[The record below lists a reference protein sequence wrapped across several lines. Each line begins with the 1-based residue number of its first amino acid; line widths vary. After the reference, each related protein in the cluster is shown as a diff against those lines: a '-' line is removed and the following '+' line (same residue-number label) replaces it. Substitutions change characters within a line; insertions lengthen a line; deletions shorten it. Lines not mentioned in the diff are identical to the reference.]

1 MISREELRQLASFE
15 CRHPDELAIS
25 FYFKPS
31 TPQDKSHREEGIL
44 AKDLVRKTIQELQV
58 NGRFRDA
65 IEDLGRI
72 LELAERLHGNQA
84 RSKVVF
90 ACGGDGRKIWHEF
103 DVPTVAGSTKL
114 FVNRRFH
121 LKPLAPVF
129 SEYPRLWVALVDRQR
144 ARFLETQFE
153 QFREL
158 AAVTNPLPRHGR
170 SDGYSGYDAGHSE
183 RHEENDF
190 RRHYQIVAETLK
202 NGVEKKLF
210 EAFVIGCHD
219 VNWPELE
226 GQLHPYVQKK
236 LLGHFSADLNTLT
249 DAQAKQEAE
258 GIVRESLQRHHE
270 SLVREAIEGAKS
282 NGLGVTGLRR
292 VLRATEMGE
301 VETLL
306 MTVDYAA
313 RAVECTSCGHMD
325 SHLVPYCPLCGRAT
339 RQLDDVCEALVP
351 AVIKN
356 GIGLVLVPRDETL
369 DRVGNIAAL
378 LRFRAD
384 RNTNQL
390 LAAS

>member
-31 TPQDKSHREEGIL
+31 TPQDKSHREEGIV
-44 AKDLVRKTIQELQV
+44 AKDLVRKTIQELQM
-58 NGRFRDA
+58 NGHFRGA
-65 IEDLGRI
+65 IDDLQRI
-72 LELAERLHGNQA
+72 LELAEGLHGNQA
-84 RSKVVF
+84 RGKVVF
-90 ACGGDGRKIWHEF
+90 ACSARDTWHEF
-103 DVPTVAGSTKL
+103 DVPAGVATTKL

-121 LKPLAPVF
+121 LRPLVPVF
-129 SEYPRLWVALVDRQR
+129 SEYPRLWVALVDRQH
-144 ARFLETQFE
+144 ARFLEIQFE
-153 QFREL
+153 QLREH
-158 AAVTNPLPRHGR
+158 AALTNSLPRHGR
-170 SDGYSGYDAGHSE
+170 SDGYSGYDAGHTE
-183 RHEENDF
+183 RHEENDY
-190 RRHYQIVAETLK
+190 RRHYQIVAETLR
-202 NGVEKKLF
+202 NGAEKKQF
-210 EAFVIGCHD
+210 EALVIGCHD
-219 VNWPELE
+219 VNWPEFR

-236 LLGHFSADLNTLT
+236 ILGHFSADLGTLT
-249 DAQAKQEAE
+249 EAQAKQEAE
-258 GIVRESLQRHHE
+258 RIVRESLQQHHQD
-270 SLVREAIEGAKS
+270 LIREVIDGARS

-306 MTVDYAA
+306 MASDYTA

-339 RQLDDVCEALVP
+339 RQLDDICEALVP
-351 AVIKN
+351 VAIKN
-356 GIGLVLVPRDETL
+356 NIGLVLVPRDETI

>member
-1 MISREELRQLASFE
+1 MISREELRRLASFE

-31 TPQDKSHREEGIL
+31 TPQDKSHREEGIF
-44 AKDLVRKTIQELQV
+44 AKDLVRKTIQELHM
-58 NGRFRDA
+58 NGPFRGA
-65 IEDLGRI
+65 VQDLQRI

-84 RSKVVF
+84 RGKVVF
-90 ACGGDGRKIWHEF
+90 ACSARGIWQEF
-103 DVPTVAGSTKL
+103 DVPAGVATTKL

-121 LKPLAPVF
+121 LRPLVPAF
-129 SEYPRLWVALVDRQR
+129 SEHPRLWVAVVDRQR
-144 ARFLETQFE
+144 ARFLEIQFE
-153 QFREL
+153 QFHEHSAL
-158 AAVTNPLPRHGR
+158 TNPLPRHGR

-183 RHEENDF
+183 RHEENDY
-190 RRHYQIVAETLK
+190 RRHYQIVADTLK
-202 NGVEKKLF
+202 NGADKKQF
-210 EAFVIGCHD
+210 EALVIGCHD
-219 VNWPELE
+219 VNWPELQ

-236 LLGHFSADLNTLT
+236 LLGRFSADLSTLT
-249 DAQAKQEAE
+249 DVQAKQEAE
-258 GIVRESLQRHHE
+258 RIVRESLQQHHE
-270 SLVREAIEGAKS
+270 NLVREVIDEARG

-306 MTVDYAA
+306 MTSDYTA
-313 RAVECTSCGHMD
+313 RAVECTSCRHMD

-339 RQLDDVCEALVP
+339 RPLDDVCEALVP
-351 AVIKN
+351 VAIKN
-356 GIGLVLVPRDETL
+356 NIGLVLVPRDETL
-369 DRVGNIAAL
+369 DHVGNIAAL

>member
-1 MISREELRQLASFE
+1 MISREELRQLATFE

-25 FYFKPS
+25 FYFKPP

-44 AKDLVRKTIQELQV
+44 AKDLVRRTIQELQIH
-58 NGRFRDA
+58 GRFPGA
-65 IEDLGRI
+65 VKDLQRI
-72 LELAERLHGNQA
+72 LELAEQLHGNQA
-84 RSKVVF
+84 RGKVVF
-90 ACGGDGRKIWHEF
+90 ACNERDIWREF
-103 DVPTVAGSTKL
+103 DVPAGAATTKL

-121 LKPLAPVF
+121 LRPLVPVF
-129 SEYPRLWVALVDRQR
+129 SDYPRLWVALVDRQH
-144 ARFLETQFE
+144 ARFLEIQFE
-153 QFREL
+153 QVREHPKL
-158 AAVTNPLPRHGR
+158 TNPIPRHGR

-183 RHEENDF
+183 RHEENDY
-190 RRHYQIVAETLK
+190 RRHYQSVADTLK
-202 NGVEKKLF
+202 HAADKKQF
-210 EAFVIGCHD
+210 EALVIGCHD
-219 VNWPELE
+219 VNWPELQ

-236 LLGHFSADLNTLT
+236 LLGHFSADLGAIS
-249 DAQAKQEAE
+249 DVQAKQEADR
-258 GIVRESLQRHHE
+258 IVRESLQQHHE
-270 SLVREAIEGAKS
+270 NLVREVIDGARS

-306 MTVDYAA
+306 MTSDYAA
-313 RAVECTSCGHMD
+313 RAVECTACGHMD

-339 RQLDDVCEALVP
+339 RQLDDICEALVP
-351 AVIKN
+351 AAIKN
-356 GIGLVLVPRDETL
+356 SIGLVLVPRDETL

>member
-44 AKDLVRKTIQELQV
+44 AKDLVRKTIQELQM
-58 NGRFRDA
+58 NGRFRGA
-65 IEDLGRI
+65 LEDLQRI
-72 LELAERLHGNQA
+72 LDLAERLHGNQS
-84 RSKVVF
+84 RGKVVF
-90 ACGGDGRKIWHEF
+90 ACSARDTWHDF
-103 DVPTVAGSTKL
+103 DVPSGVATTKL

-121 LKPLAPVF
+121 LRPLVPVF
-129 SEYPRLWVALVDRQR
+129 SEHPRLWVALVDRQH
-144 ARFLETQFE
+144 ARFLEIQFE
-153 QFREL
+153 GCHEH
-158 AAVTNPLPRHGR
+158 AAVINPLLRHGR

-183 RHEENDF
+183 RHEENDY

-202 NGVEKKLF
+202 HAAEKKQF
-210 EAFVIGCHD
+210 EALVIGCHD
-219 VNWPELE
+219 VNWSELQA
-226 GQLHPYVQKK
+226 QLHPYVQKK
-236 LLGHFSADLNTLT
+236 LLGHFSADLGTLT
-249 DAQAKQEAE
+249 DVQAKQEAE
-258 GIVRESLQRHHE
+258 GIVRESLQRHHVD
-270 SLVREAIEGAKS
+270 LVREVIGEARC

-306 MTVDYAA
+306 MTSDYSA
-313 RAVECTSCGHMD
+313 RAVECTACGHMD

-339 RQLDDVCEALVP
+339 RQLDDICEALVP
-351 AVIKN
+351 LAIKN
-356 GIGLVLVPRDETL
+356 SIGLVLVPRDETL

>member
-44 AKDLVRKTIQELQV
+44 AKDLVRKTIQELQM
-58 NGRFRDA
+58 NGRFRGGL
-65 IEDLGRI
+65 EDLRRI
-72 LELAERLHGNQA
+72 LDLAEQLHGNQA
-84 RSKVVF
+84 RGKVVF
-90 ACGGDGRKIWHEF
+90 ACGARDIWHEF
-103 DVPTVAGSTKL
+103 DVPAGVATTKL

-121 LKPLAPVF
+121 LRPLAAVF
-129 SEYPRLWVALVDRQR
+129 SEYPRLWVALVERQS
-144 ARFLETQFE
+144 ARFVEIQFE
-153 QFREL
+153 QVQEH
-158 AAVTNPLPRHGR
+158 AALMNPVPRHGR

-183 RHEENDF
+183 RHEENDY

-202 NGVEKKLF
+202 HAAEKKQF
-210 EAFVIGCHD
+210 EALIIGCRD
-219 VNWPELE
+219 VNWPEFHGL
-226 GQLHPYVQKK
+226 LHPYVQKK
-236 LLGHFSADLNTLT
+236 ILGHFSADLGTLT

-258 GIVRESLQRHHE
+258 RIVRESLQQHHE
-270 SLVREAIEGAKS
+270 NLIREVIDGARS

-306 MTVDYAA
+306 MASDYTA
-313 RAVECTSCGHMD
+313 RAVECTSCGHVD
-325 SHLVPYCPLCGRAT
+325 SHLVPDCPLCGRAT

-351 AVIKN
+351 VAIKN
-356 GIGLVLVPRDETL
+356 NICLVLVPRDETL

>member
-25 FYFKPS
+25 FYFNPS
-31 TPQDKSHREEGIL
+31 TPQDKSHREEAIL
-44 AKDLVRKTIQELQV
+44 AKDLVRKTIQELQM
-58 NGRFRDA
+58 NGPFRSA
-65 IEDLGRI
+65 LEDLQRI
-72 LELAERLHGNQA
+72 LELAEGLHGNQA
-84 RSKVVF
+84 RGKVVF
-90 ACGGDGRKIWHEF
+90 ACSARGIWQEF
-103 DVPTVAGSTKL
+103 DVPAGGATTKL

-121 LKPLAPVF
+121 LRPLASVF
-129 SEYPRLWVALVDRQR
+129 SEYPRLWVALVDRQH
-144 ARFLETQFE
+144 ARFLEIQLE
-153 QFREL
+153 HVHEHAAL
-158 AAVTNPLPRHGR
+158 ANLVPRHGR

-183 RHEENDF
+183 RHEENDY
-190 RRHYQIVAETLK
+190 RRHYHIVAETLQHAA
-202 NGVEKKLF
+202 EKKHF
-210 EAFVIGCHD
+210 ESLVIGCHD
-219 VNWPELE
+219 VNWPELQ
-226 GQLHPYVQKK
+226 GQIHPYVQKK

-249 DAQAKQEAE
+249 DVEAKQEAE
-258 GIVRESLQRHHE
+258 RIVRESLQQHHE
-270 SLVREAIEGAKS
+270 NLIREVIDEARS

-306 MTVDYAA
+306 MTSDYTA
-313 RAVECTSCGHMD
+313 RAVECTSCGHLD

-339 RQLDDVCEALVP
+339 RQLEDICEALVP
-351 AVIKN
+351 AAIKN
-356 GIGLVLVPRDETL
+356 SIGLVLVPRDGTL

>member
-44 AKDLVRKTIQELQV
+44 AKDLVRKTIQELQM
-58 NGRFRDA
+58 NGRFRGGL
-65 IEDLGRI
+65 EDLRRI
-72 LELAERLHGNQA
+72 LDLAEQLHGNQA
-84 RSKVVF
+84 RGKVVF
-90 ACGGDGRKIWHEF
+90 ACGARDIWHEF
-103 DVPTVAGSTKL
+103 DVPAGVATTKL

-121 LKPLAPVF
+121 LRPLAAVF
-129 SEYPRLWVALVDRQR
+129 SEYPRLWVALVERQS
-144 ARFLETQFE
+144 ARFVEIQFE
-153 QFREL
+153 QVQEH
-158 AAVTNPLPRHGR
+158 AALMNPVPRHGR

-183 RHEENDF
+183 RHEENDY

-202 NGVEKKLF
+202 HAAEKKQF
-210 EAFVIGCHD
+210 EALIIGCRD
-219 VNWPELE
+219 VNWPEFHGL
-226 GQLHPYVQKK
+226 LHPYVQKK
-236 LLGHFSADLNTLT
+236 ILGHFSADLGTLT

-258 GIVRESLQRHHE
+258 RIVRESLQQHHE
-270 SLVREAIEGAKS
+270 NLIREVIDGARS

-306 MTVDYAA
+306 MASDYTA
-313 RAVECTSCGHMD
+313 RAVECTSCGHVD

-351 AVIKN
+351 VAIKN
-356 GIGLVLVPRDETL
+356 NICLVLVPRDETL

>member
-44 AKDLVRKTIQELQV
+44 AKDLVRKTIQELQM
-58 NGRFRDA
+58 NGRFRGA
-65 IEDLGRI
+65 LEDLQRI
-72 LELAERLHGNQA
+72 LELAERLHGNEA
-84 RSKVVF
+84 RGKVVF
-90 ACGGDGRKIWHEF
+90 ACSARGIWQEF
-103 DVPTVAGSTKL
+103 DVPAGVATTKL

-121 LKPLAPVF
+121 LRPLVPVF

-144 ARFLETQFE
+144 ARFLEIQFE
-153 QFREL
+153 QFHEH
-158 AAVTNPLPRHGR
+158 AALMNPLPRHGR

-183 RHEENDF
+183 RHEENDY

-202 NGVEKKLF
+202 HGAEKKQF
-210 EAFVIGCHD
+210 EALVIGCHD
-219 VNWPELE
+219 VNWPELQ
-226 GQLHPYVQKK
+226 GQFHPYVQKK
-236 LLGHFSADLNTLT
+236 LLGHFSADLGALT
-249 DAQAKQEAE
+249 DVQAKQQAD
-258 GIVRESLQRHHE
+258 GIMRESLQRHHE
-270 SLVREAIEGAKS
+270 NLVREVIDEARS

-306 MTVDYAA
+306 MTSDYAA
-313 RAVECTSCGHMD
+313 RAVECTACGHMD

-339 RQLDDVCEALVP
+339 RQLDDITEALVP
-351 AVIKN
+351 VAIKN
-356 GIGLVLVPRDETL
+356 SIGLVLVPRDETL

>member
-1 MISREELRQLASFE
+1 MISREELRHLASFE

-44 AKDLVRKTIQELQV
+44 AKDLIRKTIQELQM
-58 NGRFRDA
+58 NGRFHGGL
-65 IEDLGRI
+65 EDLQRI

-84 RSKVVF
+84 RGKVVF
-90 ACGGDGRKIWHEF
+90 ACSARGTWNEF
-103 DVPTVAGSTKL
+103 DVPAGVATTKL

-121 LKPLAPVF
+121 LRPLVPVF

-144 ARFLETQFE
+144 ARFVEVQFE
-153 QFREL
+153 QFHEH
-158 AAVTNPLPRHGR
+158 AALMNPLTHHGR

-183 RHEENDF
+183 RHEENDY
-190 RRHYQIVAETLK
+190 RRHYQTVAETLK
-202 NGVEKKLF
+202 HAAEKKQF
-210 EAFVIGCHD
+210 EALVIGCHD
-219 VNWPELE
+219 VNWPELQ
-226 GQLHPYVQKK
+226 GQLHPYVQKR
-236 LLGHFSADLNTLT
+236 LLGHFSADLGTLT
-249 DAQAKQEAE
+249 DVQAKQEAE

-270 SLVREAIEGAKS
+270 NLVREVIDEARS

-306 MTVDYAA
+306 MTSDYTA
-313 RAVECTSCGHMD
+313 RAVECTACGHMD

-339 RQLDDVCEALVP
+339 RQLDDICEALVP
-351 AVIKN
+351 VAIKN
-356 GIGLVLVPRDETL
+356 NIGLVLVPRDETL
-369 DRVGNIAAL
+369 DSVGNIAAL

-390 LAAS
+390 MAAS

>member
-15 CRHPDELAIS
+15 CRRPDGLAIS

-58 NGRFRDA
+58 NGQFRAA
-65 IEDLGRI
+65 IGDLERI
-72 LELAERLHGNQA
+72 LEVAERLHGNQA
-84 RSKVVF
+84 RGKVVF
-90 ACGGDGRKIWHEF
+90 ACSGSGIWHEF
-103 DVPTVAGSTKL
+103 DVPAGVASTKL
-114 FVNRRFH
+114 YVNRRFH
-121 LKPLAPVF
+121 LRPLVPVF
-129 SEYPRLWVALVDRQR
+129 SEYPRLWVALVDRQS
-144 ARFLETQFE
+144 ARFLEVQFE
-153 QFREL
+153 QFREHSTL
-158 AAVTNPLPRHGR
+158 ANPLPRHGR
-170 SDGYSGYDAGHSE
+170 SDGYSGYDAGHAE

-202 NGVEKKLF
+202 NGAEKKLF
-210 EAFVIGCHD
+210 EALVIGCHD
-219 VNWPELE
+219 VNWPELQ

-236 LLGHFSADLNTLT
+236 LLGRFSTDLNTLT
-249 DAQAKQEAE
+249 DHQAKQEAE
-258 GIVRESLQRHHE
+258 RIVRESLQRHHE
-270 SLVREAIEGAKS
+270 NLIRDAIEGAKS

-306 MTVDYAA
+306 MTADYTA

-339 RQLDDVCEALVP
+339 RQLDDICEALVP
-351 AVIKN
+351 AAIKN
-356 GIGLVLVPRDETL
+356 SIGLVLVPRDETL

>member
-25 FYFKPS
+25 FYFKPP
-31 TPQDKSHREEGIL
+31 TPQDKSHREEAIL
-44 AKDLVRKTIQELQV
+44 AKDLVRKTIQELQM
-58 NGRFRDA
+58 NGRFRGA
-65 IEDLGRI
+65 LEDLQRI

-84 RSKVVF
+84 RGKVVF
-90 ACGGDGRKIWHEF
+90 ACSARGIWQEF
-103 DVPTVAGSTKL
+103 DVPAAVATTKL

-121 LKPLAPVF
+121 LRPLAPVF

-144 ARFLETQFE
+144 ARFLEIQFE
-153 QFREL
+153 QFYER
-158 AAVTNPLPRHGR
+158 AALMNPLPRHGR

-183 RHEENDF
+183 RHEENDY
-190 RRHYQIVAETLK
+190 RRHFQIVAETLK
-202 NGVEKKLF
+202 QGAEKQQF
-210 EAFVIGCHD
+210 EALVIGCHD
-219 VNWPELE
+219 VNWPELQ
-226 GQLHPYVQKK
+226 GQLNPYVQKK
-236 LLGHFSADLNTLT
+236 LLGHFSADLGTLT
-249 DAQAKQEAE
+249 DVQAKQEAE
-258 GIVRESLQRHHE
+258 RILRESLQRHHE
-270 SLVREAIEGAKS
+270 DLIREVIGEARS

-306 MTVDYAA
+306 MTSDYTA
-313 RAVECTSCGHMD
+313 RAVECTACGHMD

-339 RQLDDVCEALVP
+339 RQLDDICEALVP
-351 AVIKN
+351 AAIKN
-356 GIGLVLVPRDETL
+356 SIGLVLVPRDETL

>member
-31 TPQDKSHREEGIL
+31 TPQDKSHRQEGIL
-44 AKDLVRKTIQELQV
+44 AKDMVRKTIQELQM
-58 NGRFRDA
+58 NGRFRDGLR
-65 IEDLGRI
+65 DLQRI
-72 LELAERLHGNQA
+72 LDLAERLHGNQA
-84 RSKVVF
+84 RGKVVF
-90 ACGGDGRKIWHEF
+90 ACSTRGIWHEF
-103 DVPTVAGSTKL
+103 DVPAGVASTKL

-121 LKPLAPVF
+121 LRPLAAVF
-129 SEYPRLWVALVDRQR
+129 SEYPRLWVALVDRER
-144 ARFLETQFE
+144 ARFLEIQFE
-153 QFREL
+153 RVREHPAL
-158 AAVTNPLPRHGR
+158 MNPLPRHGR
-170 SDGYSGYDAGHSE
+170 SDGYSGYDAGHTE
-183 RHEENDF
+183 RHDANDY
-190 RRHYQIVAETLK
+190 RRHYQIVAEAVK
-202 NGVEKKLF
+202 NAAEKKQF
-210 EAFVIGCHD
+210 EALVIGCLD
-219 VNWPELE
+219 VNWPELQ

-236 LLGHFSADLNTLT
+236 LLGHFSADLGTLT
-249 DAQAKQEAE
+249 DVQAKQEAE
-258 GIVRESLQRHHE
+258 RIVRESLQQHHE
-270 SLVREAIEGAKS
+270 NLKREVIDEARS

-306 MTVDYAA
+306 MTADYTA
-313 RAVECTSCGHMD
+313 RAVECTACGHMD

-339 RQLDDVCEALVP
+339 RQLDDICEALVP
-351 AVIKN
+351 VAIKN
-356 GIGLVLVPRDETL
+356 NIGLVLVPRDETL

>member
-44 AKDLVRKTIQELQV
+44 AKDLVRKTIQELQM
-58 NGRFRDA
+58 NGRFRGGL
-65 IEDLGRI
+65 EDLRRI
-72 LELAERLHGNQA
+72 LDLAEQLHGNQA
-84 RSKVVF
+84 RGKVVF
-90 ACGGDGRKIWHEF
+90 ACGARDIWHEF
-103 DVPTVAGSTKL
+103 DVPAGVATTKL

-121 LKPLAPVF
+121 LRPLAAVF
-129 SEYPRLWVALVDRQR
+129 SEYPRLWVALVERQS
-144 ARFLETQFE
+144 ARFVEIQFE
-153 QFREL
+153 QVQEH
-158 AAVTNPLPRHGR
+158 AALMSPVPRHGR

-183 RHEENDF
+183 RHEENDY

-202 NGVEKKLF
+202 HAAEKKQF
-210 EAFVIGCHD
+210 EALIIGCRD
-219 VNWPELE
+219 VNWPEFHGL
-226 GQLHPYVQKK
+226 LHPYVQKK
-236 LLGHFSADLNTLT
+236 ILGHFSADLGTLT

-258 GIVRESLQRHHE
+258 RIVRKSLQQHHE
-270 SLVREAIEGAKS
+270 NLIREVIDGARS

-306 MTVDYAA
+306 MASDYTA
-313 RAVECTSCGHMD
+313 RAVECTSCGHVD

-351 AVIKN
+351 VAIKN
-356 GIGLVLVPRDETL
+356 NICLVLVPRDETL